1 MASDHRFMESAKLF
15 AQTDVS
21 FEKIALKFAMLEEK
35 EPLKAFLKEKL
46 HLYRDNIK
54 VCGIL
59 HFML

>member
-1 MASDHRFMESAKLF
+1 MESAKLF

-54 VCGIL
+54 VRFIF
-59 HFML
+59 HFRL